1 MHLFLYPLSF
11 SGLLGVSKRLKLQYS
26 HVLSRLK
33 AQMRSF
39 TKSVFT
45 SSWPSAHL
53 CCSAVGE
60 SKSWRIYLRP
70 FEGKLFSKNKSLGD
84 QKSFRN
90 PEKFGSKLRKKI
102 KLEKK
107 SLRVKIEQE
116 NFSRNFFLD
125 EKLIV

>member
-1 MHLFLYPLSF
+1 MC
-11 SGLLGVSKRLKLQYS
+11 
-26 HVLSRLK
+26 
-33 AQMRSF
+33 SF

-60 SKSWRIYLRP
+60 TKSWRIYFRP
-70 FEGKLFSKNKSLGD
+70 FEGKPFSKNKSLGD

-90 PEKFGSKLRKKI
+90 PEKFGSKLRKKF

-107 SLRVKIEQE
+107 NSLRVKIDQE
-116 NFSRNFFLD
+116 NFFLGIFFLD
-125 EKLIV
+125 EKLIVRDWTKFFKGRQKVPENFEVVRTNLC